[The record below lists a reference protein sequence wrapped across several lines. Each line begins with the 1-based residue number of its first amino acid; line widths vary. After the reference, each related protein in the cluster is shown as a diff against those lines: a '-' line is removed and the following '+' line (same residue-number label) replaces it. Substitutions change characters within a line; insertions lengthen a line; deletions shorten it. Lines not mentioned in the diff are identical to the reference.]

1 MKVTKLSQHKRRAYA
16 MNIVAH
22 NHQSRELLSS
32 KISHFLEEFHVG
44 QILKSCN
51 AYKVRGSSVKS
62 VFQVAFENAF
72 SNKSFFQKQRESSN
86 SIPFAKDTFYRF
98 MNSSSINWRR
108 FTLQLASAVIGKIE
122 PLTNEERRNVLII
135 DDSLFNRARSKK
147 VELLA
152 KVFDHVAHKYTK
164 GFRMLTLG
172 WSDGNSFLPLSQ
184 CLLSSA
190 EREKRLQEA
199 SSDIDARSNGGKLR
213 KLAQTKA
220 TSVMLTLLK
229 DAKAADIP
237 AKYVLFDTWFC
248 SPSSLIQVKD
258 IGYDVIG
265 MVKKSDK
272 IHFRYNGRM
281 QSAPAISRAA
291 KKRCG
296 RSSYLLSVEAE
307 AIKGNQAIPVKLVFV
322 RNRNNRQD
330 YLILVSTDVNLSEE
344 EIIQTYGKRWN
355 IEVFFK
361 MCKSYLKLGKESR
374 TMSYDAMTAH
384 VSVVLAKYMLLS
396 LEQRRKI
403 DKRSIGELFYVSCDE
418 LQDLQYMDAMVMV
431 LKKLVSMI
439 TENWLFLEN
448 ELNAML
454 DSFLENLPNVWH
466 NCLNRC
472 A

>member
-1 MKVTKLSQHKRRAYA
+1 

-22 NHQSRELLSS
+22 NHQSRELISS
-32 KISHFLEEFHVG
+32 KISRFLEEFHVSR
-44 QILKSCN
+44 ILKACN
-51 AYKVRGSSVKS
+51 AYKIRGFSVKEI
-62 VFQVAFENAF
+62 FQVAFENAF
-72 SNKSFFQKQRESSN
+72 SSKSFFQKQRESST

-98 MNSSSINWRR
+98 MNSSSINWCK
-108 FTLQLASAVIGKIE
+108 FTLQLASTVIQEIE
-122 PLTNEERRNVLII
+122 PLTNENRRNVLII
-135 DDSLFNRARSKK
+135 DDSLFSRARAKK

-152 KVFDHVAHKYTK
+152 RVFDHVEHKHTK

-172 WSDGNSFLPLSQ
+172 WSDGNSFMPLSQ

-190 EREKRLQEA
+190 KRENRLQEA

-213 KLAQTKA
+213 KLAQSKA
-220 TSVMLTLLK
+220 TNVMLTLLK
-229 DAKAADIP
+229 DAKGIGIS

-248 SPSSLIQVKD
+248 SPESLLRIKN

-265 MVKKSDK
+265 MVKKGEN

-281 QSAPAISRAA
+281 KSAPAIFRAA
-291 KKRCG
+291 KKRRG
-296 RSSYLLSVEAE
+296 RSKYLLSVEAE
-307 AIKGNQAIPVKLVFV
+307 VVKEKQTIPVKLVFV
-322 RNRNNRQD
+322 RNRNNRRD

-384 VSVVLAKYMLLS
+384 VSIVLARYMLLS
-396 LEQRRKI
+396 LEQRRKV

-418 LQDLQYMDAMVMV
+418 LQDLQYMEALIMV

-439 TENWLFLEN
+439 TEKWLFLEN
-448 ELNAML
+448 ELDAML
-454 DSFLENLPNVWH
+454 DSFLENLPDLWH
-466 NCLNRC
+466 KCLKRC

>member
-1 MKVTKLSQHKRRAYA
+1 
-16 MNIVAH
+16 
-22 NHQSRELLSS
+22 
-32 KISHFLEEFHVG
+32 
-44 QILKSCN
+44 
-51 AYKVRGSSVKS
+51 
-62 VFQVAFENAF
+62 
-72 SNKSFFQKQRESSN
+72 
-86 SIPFAKDTFYRF
+86 
-98 MNSSSINWRR
+98 MNSSSINWRK
-108 FTLQLASAVIGKIE
+108 FTLQLASAVIEKIE
-122 PLTNEERRNVLII
+122 PLTHEKRRNVLII
-135 DDSLFNRARSKK
+135 DDSLFSRARSKK

-152 KVFDHVAHKYTK
+152 KVFDHVEHKYTK

-184 CLLSSA
+184 CLLSST
-190 EREKRLQEA
+190 ERENRLQEA
-199 SSDIDARSNGGKLR
+199 SASIDARSNGGKLR

-229 DAKAADIP
+229 DAKAAEIP

-248 SPSSLIQVKD
+248 SPSSLLQVKD

-265 MVKKSDK
+265 MVKKSEN
-272 IHFRYNGRM
+272 IHFRYSGRM
-281 QSAPAISRAA
+281 QSAPAIFRAA
-291 KKRCG
+291 KKRRG
-296 RSSYLLSVEAE
+296 RSPYLLSVEAE
-307 AIKGNQAIPVKLVFV
+307 VVKGKQAIPVKLVFV
-322 RNRNNRQD
+322 RNRNKRQD

-384 VSVVLAKYMLLS
+384 VSIVLARYMLLS
-396 LEQRRKI
+396 LEQRRKV
-403 DKRSIGELFYVSCDE
+403 DKRSIGELFYISCDE
-418 LQDLQYMDAMVMV
+418 LQDLQYMDALIMV

-439 TENWLFLEN
+439 TEKWLFLEN

-454 DSFLENLPNVWH
+454 DSFLENLPDLWQS
-466 NCLNRC
+466 CLKRC

>member
-1 MKVTKLSQHKRRAYA
+1 
-16 MNIVAH
+16 
-22 NHQSRELLSS
+22 
-32 KISHFLEEFHVG
+32 
-44 QILKSCN
+44 
-51 AYKVRGSSVKS
+51 
-62 VFQVAFENAF
+62 
-72 SNKSFFQKQRESSN
+72 
-86 SIPFAKDTFYRF
+86 
-98 MNSSSINWRR
+98 
-108 FTLQLASAVIGKIE
+108 
-122 PLTNEERRNVLII
+122 
-135 DDSLFNRARSKK
+135 
-147 VELLA
+147 
-152 KVFDHVAHKYTK
+152 
-164 GFRMLTLG
+164 MLTLG

-184 CLLSSA
+184 CLLSST
-190 EREKRLQEA
+190 ERENRLHEA
-199 SSDIDARSNGGKLR
+199 SASIDARSNGGKLR
-213 KLAQTKA
+213 KVAQTKA

-229 DAKAADIP
+229 DAKAAEIP

-248 SPSSLIQVKD
+248 SPSSLLQVKD

-281 QSAPAISRAA
+281 QSAPAIFRAA
-291 KKRCG
+291 KKRRG

-307 AIKGNQAIPVKLVFV
+307 AIKGNQAIPVKLVFF

-384 VSVVLAKYMLLS
+384 VSVVLARYMLLS

-418 LQDLQYMDAMVMV
+418 LQDLQYMDALVMV
-431 LKKLVSMI
+431 LKKLVSM
-439 TENWLFLEN
+439 
-448 ELNAML
+448 
-454 DSFLENLPNVWH
+454 SFSLKMSLMPCWIPSWKI
-466 NCLNRC
+466 CPMYSTTT
-472 A
+472 

>member
-1 MKVTKLSQHKRRAYA
+1 

-32 KISHFLEEFHVG
+32 KISRFLEEFHVG
-44 QILKSCN
+44 RILKACN
-51 AYKVRGSSVKS
+51 AYKVRGFSVKD

-72 SNKSFFQKQRESSN
+72 SSKSFFQKQREYST

-98 MNSSSINWRR
+98 MNSSSINWRKL
-108 FTLQLASAVIGKIE
+108 TLQLSSAVIQKIE
-122 PLTNEERRNVLII
+122 PLTNERRRNVLII
-135 DDSLFNRARSKK
+135 DDSLFSRARAKK

-152 KVFDHVAHKYTK
+152 KVYDHVEHKYTK

-190 EREKRLQEA
+190 ERENRLQEA

-229 DAKAADIP
+229 EAKDADIP

-248 SPSSLIQVKD
+248 SPDAMLQIKN
-258 IGYDVIG
+258 IGYDVVG
-265 MVKKSDK
+265 MVK
-272 IHFRYNGRM
+272 RG
-281 QSAPAISRAA
+281 
-291 KKRCG
+291 
-296 RSSYLLSVEAE
+296 
-307 AIKGNQAIPVKLVFV
+307 
-322 RNRNNRQD
+322 
-330 YLILVSTDVNLSEE
+330 
-344 EIIQTYGKRWN
+344 
-355 IEVFFK
+355 
-361 MCKSYLKLGKESR
+361 
-374 TMSYDAMTAH
+374 
-384 VSVVLAKYMLLS
+384 
-396 LEQRRKI
+396 

-418 LQDLQYMDAMVMV
+418 LQDLQYMDALIMV

-439 TENWLFLEN
+439 TEKWLFLEK

-454 DSFLENLPNVWH
+454 DSFLENLPDLWH

>member
-1 MKVTKLSQHKRRAYA
+1 
-16 MNIVAH
+16 MNIVAQ

-44 QILKSCN
+44 RILKACN
-51 AYKVRGSSVKS
+51 AYKVRGFSVKD

-72 SNKSFFQKQRESSN
+72 SNKSFFQKQREYSN
-86 SIPFAKDTFYRF
+86 CIPFAKDTFYRF
-98 MNSSSINWRR
+98 MNSSSINWRK

-122 PLTNEERRNVLII
+122 PLTHEKRRNVLII
-135 DDSLFNRARSKK
+135 DDSLFSRARSKK

-152 KVFDHVAHKYTK
+152 KVFDHVEHKYTK

-184 CLLSSA
+184 CLLSST
-190 EREKRLQEA
+190 ERENRLQEA
-199 SSDIDARSNGGKLR
+199 SASIDVRSNGGKLR

-229 DAKAADIP
+229 DAKAAEIP

-248 SPSSLIQVKD
+248 SPSSLLQVKD

-265 MVKKSDK
+265 MVKKSEN
-272 IHFRYNGRM
+272 IHFRYSGRM
-281 QSAPAISRAA
+281 QSAPAIFRAA
-291 KKRCG
+291 KKRRG
-296 RSSYLLSVEAE
+296 RSPYLLSVEAE
-307 AIKGNQAIPVKLVFV
+307 VVKGKQAIPVKLVFV
-322 RNRNNRQD
+322 RNRNKRQD

-344 EIIQTYGKRWN
+344 EIIQTYGKRWH

-374 TMSYDAMTAH
+374 TMSYDAMIAH
-384 VSVVLAKYMLLS
+384 VSIVLARYMLLS

-403 DKRSIGELFYVSCDE
+403 DKRSIGELFYISCDE
-418 LQDLQYMDAMVMV
+418 LQDLQYMDALIKV

-439 TENWLFLEN
+439 TEKWLFLEN

-454 DSFLENLPNVWH
+454 DSFLENLPDLWQS
-466 NCLNRC
+466 CLKRC

>member
-1 MKVTKLSQHKRRAYA
+1 
-16 MNIVAH
+16 MNIVAQ

-44 QILKSCN
+44 RILKACN
-51 AYKVRGSSVKS
+51 AYKVRGFSVKD

-72 SNKSFFQKQRESSN
+72 SSKSFFQKQREYSN
-86 SIPFAKDTFYRF
+86 CIPFAKDTFYRF
-98 MNSSSINWRR
+98 MNSSSINWRK

-122 PLTNEERRNVLII
+122 PLTHEKRRNVLII
-135 DDSLFNRARSKK
+135 DDSLFSRARSKK

-152 KVFDHVAHKYTK
+152 KVFDHVEHKYTK

-184 CLLSSA
+184 CLLSST
-190 EREKRLQEA
+190 ERENRLQEA
-199 SSDIDARSNGGKLR
+199 SASIDARSNGGKLR

-229 DAKAADIP
+229 DAKAAEIP

-248 SPSSLIQVKD
+248 SPSSLLQVKD

-265 MVKKSDK
+265 MVKKSEN
-272 IHFRYNGRM
+272 IHFRYSGRM
-281 QSAPAISRAA
+281 QSAPAIFRAA
-291 KKRCG
+291 KKRRG
-296 RSSYLLSVEAE
+296 RSPYLLSLEAE
-307 AIKGNQAIPVKLVFV
+307 VVKGKQAIPVKLVFV
-322 RNRNNRQD
+322 RNRNKRQD

-384 VSVVLAKYMLLS
+384 VSIVLARYMLLS
-396 LEQRRKI
+396 LEQRRKV
-403 DKRSIGELFYVSCDE
+403 DKRSIGELFYISCDE
-418 LQDLQYMDAMVMV
+418 LQDLQYMDALIMV

-439 TENWLFLEN
+439 TEKWLFLEN

-454 DSFLENLPNVWH
+454 DSFLENLPDLWQS
-466 NCLNRC
+466 CLKRC